1 MVHIGII
8 DENVGI
14 NPEYLDTILYLQADE
29 EICND
34 IDWTQVDIVNLVE
47 SALCEAIMIWIYANH
62 PESIAGN
69 ASMYPNGYRDL
80 NEEIL
85 RWEESKWYM
94 LNFISS
100 EVQVIADSIIAKA
113 LSEDGKT
120 DCEYGWW
127 DIVNVLV
134 MTSSLNSMDSPII
147 QLYHGLIKIRD
158 TVNNPSYCVSGI
170 MSVFVSELT
179 NLLADSGYFDS
190 GVKRIK
196 LSEINVGG
204 YNV

>member
-1 MVHIGII
+1 MVHIDII

-47 SALCEAIMIWIYANH
+47 SALCEAIMIWIYTNK
-62 PESIAGN
+62 PESIAGT
-69 ASMYPNGYRDL
+69 STYPDTFSEVSEDIN
-80 NEEIL
+80 
-85 RWEESKWYM
+85 RWENSEYM
-94 LNFISS
+94 LNYIAA
-100 EVQVIADSIIAKA
+100 EVQVMADSIIAKA

-120 DCEYGWW
+120 CEYGWW
-127 DIVNVLV
+127 DIVNTLV

-170 MSVFVSELT
+170 MSAFVSELT

-204 YNV
+204 YNI

>member
-1 MVHIGII
+1 MVHIDII

-47 SALCEAIMIWIYANH
+47 SALCEAIMIWIYTNK
-62 PESIAGN
+62 PESIAGT
-69 ASMYPNGYRDL
+69 STYPDTFSEVSEDIN
-80 NEEIL
+80 
-85 RWEESKWYM
+85 RWENSEYM
-94 LNFISS
+94 LNYIAT
-100 EVQVIADSIIAKA
+100 EVQAMADSIIAKA

-120 DCEYGWW
+120 CEYGWW
-127 DIVNVLV
+127 DIVNALV

-170 MSVFVSELT
+170 MSAFVSELT
-179 NLLADSGYFDS
+179 NLLADSGYFES

-204 YNV
+204 YNI

>member
-1 MVHIGII
+1 MVHIDII

-34 IDWTQVDIVNLVE
+34 IDWTQVDIVNLIE
-47 SALCEAIMIWIYANH
+47 SALCEAIMIWIYANK
-62 PESIAGN
+62 PESIVGN
-69 ASMYPNGYRDL
+69 ASMYPNGYRDM
-80 NEEIL
+80 NEDIL
-85 RWEESKWYM
+85 RWEDSKWYA
-94 LNFISS
+94 LNHISS

-134 MTSSLNSMDSPII
+134 MTSSLNSMDS
-147 QLYHGLIKIRD
+147 Q
-158 TVNNPSYCVSGI
+158 
-170 MSVFVSELT
+170 
-179 NLLADSGYFDS
+179 
-190 GVKRIK
+190 
-196 LSEINVGG
+196 
-204 YNV
+204 